1 MNSHAVPIRR
11 AGLGPNLELVH
22 TGLIANAKKP
32 NLSAGL
38 FRLLIGRLPTLP
50 HTRACSTIG
59 AGRLNFRVRDGNGW
73 NPLAVI
79 TRKLLLEAYEAYDS
93 ETFKNLSGTEY
104 FIDGTYQQETKFK
117 KLKRTINFMVK
128 PNELLVTVSSTCY
141 HAYTSV
147 LST

>member
-1 MNSHAVPIRR
+1 MSPLSVTDRCKR
-11 AGLGPNLELVH
+11 
-22 TGLIANAKKP
+22 KK
-32 NLSAGL
+32 AQT
-38 FRLLIGRLPTLP
+38 FRLGFFVCLIGRLPTLP
-50 HTRACSTIG
+50 HTCACSTIG

-79 TRKLLLEAYEAYDS
+79 TRKSLLEAFGAYDS
-93 ETFKNLSGTEY
+93 ETFMEFAGSEY
-104 FIDGTYQQETKFK
+104 FIDGTYQQETKLT

-128 PNELLVTVSSTCY
+128 PNGLLVTVSSTCY